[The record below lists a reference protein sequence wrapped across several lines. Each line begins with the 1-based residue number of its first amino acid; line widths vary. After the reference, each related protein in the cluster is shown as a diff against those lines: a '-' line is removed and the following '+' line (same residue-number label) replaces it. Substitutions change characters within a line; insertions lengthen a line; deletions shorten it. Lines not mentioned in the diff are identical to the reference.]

1 MLYFH
6 ILSFKEHTVSEE
18 PQKLWHFRLINS
30 ALISYGVLDLEGE
43 ATPSELEKVVIPHI
57 CAIFQHSIIEVLR
70 MGIQE
75 ALEFF
80 EIPKGW
86 HQTLEN
92 VRGKTFAV
100 DALY

>member
-1 MLYFH
+1 MIH
-6 ILSFKEHTVSEE
+6 NILCHLQRCV
-18 PQKLWHFRLINS
+18 
-30 ALISYGVLDLEGE
+30 
-43 ATPSELEKVVIPHI
+43 
-57 CAIFQHSIIEVLR
+57 IEVLR

-80 EIPKGW
+80 EIPKGR

>member
-1 MLYFH
+1 
-6 ILSFKEHTVSEE
+6 
-18 PQKLWHFRLINS
+18 
-30 ALISYGVLDLEGE
+30 
-43 ATPSELEKVVIPHI
+43 
-57 CAIFQHSIIEVLR
+57 
-70 MGIQE
+70 MGIQG

-80 EIPKGW
+80 EIPKGR

>member
-1 MLYFH
+1 MIH
-6 ILSFKEHTVSEE
+6 
-18 PQKLWHFRLINS
+18 S

-43 ATPSELEKVVIPHI
+43 ATPSGLEKVVIHNI
-57 CAIFQHSIIEVLR
+57 LCHLQHCIIEVLR

-92 VRGKTFAV
+92 VRGKIFAV

>member
-1 MLYFH
+1 
-6 ILSFKEHTVSEE
+6 
-18 PQKLWHFRLINS
+18 
-30 ALISYGVLDLEGE
+30 
-43 ATPSELEKVVIPHI
+43 
-57 CAIFQHSIIEVLR
+57 

-92 VRGKTFAV
+92 VRGKIFAV

>member
-1 MLYFH
+1 MF
-6 ILSFKEHTVSEE
+6 
-18 PQKLWHFRLINS
+18 
-30 ALISYGVLDLEGE
+30 
-43 ATPSELEKVVIPHI
+43 PHI
-57 CAIFQHSIIEVLR
+57 CAIFQHCIIEVLG

-92 VRGKTFAV
+92 VRGKIFAV
-100 DALY
+100 DVLY

>member
-1 MLYFH
+1 MLRTPY
-6 ILSFKEHTVSEE
+6 E
-18 PQKLWHFRLINS
+18 P
-30 ALISYGVLDLEGE
+30 
-43 ATPSELEKVVIPHI
+43 I
-57 CAIFQHSIIEVLR
+57 CAVCVAKYVKLEDMWVTRGKVSQ
-70 MGIQE
+70 G

-80 EIPKGW
+80 EIPKGR